1 MIAVVA
7 NKSDNYEYEQV
18 QDIEGKSL
26 AKQLNAIFHNTSAK
40 TGLGIEELFQKI
52 GRQCANPDLTI
63 MNMTTKNEVSVYM
76 KNIKLKDFMATT
88 LPVKIFKPILT
99 FPKAP

>member
-76 KNIKLKDFMATT
+76 KNIKLKDDKKSGKKKKKN
-88 LPVKIFKPILT
+88 KIFC
-99 FPKAP
+99 